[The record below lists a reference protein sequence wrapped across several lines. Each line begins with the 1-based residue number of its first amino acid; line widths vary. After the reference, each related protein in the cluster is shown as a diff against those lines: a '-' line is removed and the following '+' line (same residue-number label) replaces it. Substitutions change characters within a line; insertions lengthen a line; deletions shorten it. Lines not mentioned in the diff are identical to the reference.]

1 MKPAKPP
8 PLQAD
13 NKEISALIDTL
24 HSTGRR
30 LEELTAGEV
39 DGVADEDGQTF
50 LLRHVQERVRDNDAA
65 RQSSI
70 LNALPANIALL
81 DSQGRIVSVNQGWQ
95 SFADANGLQ
104 CSGFGVGANYLDACD
119 GTQGDDTATA
129 QRAARGIRAL
139 LNGATDHFSMEYPCH
154 SPTRQRWFLMTAS
167 PLTDE
172 RPTGVVVMHLD
183 ITERKQAEQESRES
197 ERISMESRADAAAV
211 RDIAA
216 RLQAILDTVADGV
229 TTIDKDGEV
238 ETFNPAAERI
248 FGYAAD
254 EVVGH
259 NIRMLMPEPDRSK
272 EDGHL
277 ARYRSTGEA
286 RIVGIGREVMGRRK
300 DGSTVPLDLSVS
312 EMTLGGERHFTG
324 VVRDITERKAVERE
338 LVTARVEAERANAAK
353 NTFLANMSHEIRTPM
368 NGIVGMAQLLGLTPL
383 NQAQQQ
389 YLEAIEVSA
398 DNLLDLISD
407 ILDLSKVE
415 AGKVELEFGKYSL
428 RKAVQDVVMTQRSR
442 MQQKGLQLQLEL
454 PDDLPQLVW
463 GDQLRLKQ
471 ILLNLLGNAVKF
483 TEQGGITLTAAV
495 LERQAWNALI
505 RITVADTGI
514 GIDPAMLGTIF
525 QAFCQADSSITRR
538 FGGSGLGLNICSK
551 LAELMGGSIT
561 VESEPGQGSRFHLVL
576 PFDIAQPAEATDPLS
591 EAVSALPVVPPLT
604 VLVAED
610 NEVNSHTAEQ
620 MLQILGHRPQ
630 ICRDGRAAVDCWARG
645 GVDLILMDIQMPVM
659 GGEEALQLIRSAEA
673 GQGYRTPVVALTADA
688 LYGTRERLLAAGFD
702 GYLAKP
708 FRLATLTAELQ
719 QAMMAGDGD
728 RQP

>member
-1 MKPAKPP
+1 MTQADERQADVQTVLVVDDDLLSIEMLVSILAQEYRVLTAQSGPAALDLLRVVRPDLILLDLVMPEMDGYTLFQLIKEQPALADLPVLFLTCMTEAEFEVKGLELGAVDYIAKPYNP
-8 PLQAD
+8 HIVRLRIRNHLLLKSRQDQLAAQTLLQRELVCCEQKFRSYVEVSPLG
-13 NKEISALIDTL
+13 IFV
-24 HSTGRR
+24 
-30 LEELTAGEV
+30 V
-39 DGVADEDGQTF
+39 DGEGRFYEVNRAGAELFGYQPF
-50 LLRHVQERVRDNDAA
+50 ELLGKPMTV
-65 RQSSI
+65 
-70 LNALPANIALL
+70 LL
-81 DSQGRIVSVNQGWQ
+81 
-95 SFADANGLQ
+95 
-104 CSGFGVGANYLDACD
+104 
-119 GTQGDDTATA
+119 
-129 QRAARGIRAL
+129 
-139 LNGATDHFSMEYPCH
+139 
-154 SPTRQRWFLMTAS
+154 
-167 PLTDE
+167 
-172 RPTGVVVMHLD
+172 
-183 ITERKQAEQESRES
+183 TEESREAALRHF
-197 ERISMESRADAAAV
+197 EAVKTVGLAD
-211 RDIAA
+211 
-216 RLQAILDTVADGV
+216 
-229 TTIDKDGEV
+229 
-238 ETFNPAAERI
+238 
-248 FGYAAD
+248 D
-254 EVVGH
+254 E
-259 NIRMLMPEPDRSK
+259 LP
-272 EDGHL
+272 L
-277 ARYRSTGEA
+277 
-286 RIVGIGREVMGRRK
+286 RRK
-300 DGSTVPLDLSVS
+300 DGSVIWVKVVAAPLPDGGFVAFKQDMTQRRMLETSLAAARDAAEAANRAKS
-312 EMTLGGERHFTG
+312 E
-324 VVRDITERKAVERE
+324 
-338 LVTARVEAERANAAK
+338 
-353 NTFLANMSHEIRTPM
+353 FLANMSHEIRTPM

-415 AGKVELEFGKYSL
+415 AGKVELEYSRFSL
-428 RKAVQDVVMTQRSR
+428 HKAVQDVVTTQRSR

-454 PDDLPQLVW
+454 PDELPQPVW

-483 TEQGGITLTAAV
+483 TEQGTITLSLAV
-495 LERQAWNALI
+495 LEFHDRSVLI

-514 GIDPAMLGTIF
+514 GIEPDMLGSIF
-525 QAFCQADSSITRR
+525 QAFSQADSSITRR

-551 LAELMGGSIT
+551 LAQLMGGAIT
-561 VESEPGQGSRFHLVL
+561 VESEPGQGSRFHLEL
-576 PFDIAQPAEATDPLS
+576 PFDLPLPAQTVDHAS
-591 EAVSALPVVPPLT
+591 EAVPVLSAVPPLT

>member
-1 MKPAKPP
+1 
-8 PLQAD
+8 
-13 NKEISALIDTL
+13 
-24 HSTGRR
+24 
-30 LEELTAGEV
+30 
-39 DGVADEDGQTF
+39 
-50 LLRHVQERVRDNDAA
+50 
-65 RQSSI
+65 
-70 LNALPANIALL
+70 
-81 DSQGRIVSVNQGWQ
+81 
-95 SFADANGLQ
+95 
-104 CSGFGVGANYLDACD
+104 
-119 GTQGDDTATA
+119 
-129 QRAARGIRAL
+129 
-139 LNGATDHFSMEYPCH
+139 
-154 SPTRQRWFLMTAS
+154 
-167 PLTDE
+167 
-172 RPTGVVVMHLD
+172 
-183 ITERKQAEQESRES
+183 
-197 ERISMESRADAAAV
+197 
-211 RDIAA
+211 
-216 RLQAILDTVADGV
+216 
-229 TTIDKDGEV
+229 
-238 ETFNPAAERI
+238 
-248 FGYAAD
+248 
-254 EVVGH
+254 
-259 NIRMLMPEPDRSK
+259 
-272 EDGHL
+272 
-277 ARYRSTGEA
+277 
-286 RIVGIGREVMGRRK
+286 
-300 DGSTVPLDLSVS
+300 
-312 EMTLGGERHFTG
+312 
-324 VVRDITERKAVERE
+324 
-338 LVTARVEAERANAAK
+338 
-353 NTFLANMSHEIRTPM
+353 M